1 MKNTPLFLRYLTDQ
15 MHLRRRGSLVLW
27 YDSVLKDGTLHWQNE
42 LNTNNRLVMNMDAA
56 RGREHIIFQFNLK
69 VKLLT
74 FFDIK
79 NVNIT
84 STELL
89 EMCGIKV

>member
-1 MKNTPLFLRYLTDQ
+1 
-15 MHLRRRGSLVLW
+15 
-27 YDSVLKDGTLHWQNE
+27 
-42 LNTNNRLVMNMDAA
+42 MNMDAA
-56 RGREHIIFQFNLK
+56 RGREHIIFLFNLK
-69 VKLLT
+69 VQLIT